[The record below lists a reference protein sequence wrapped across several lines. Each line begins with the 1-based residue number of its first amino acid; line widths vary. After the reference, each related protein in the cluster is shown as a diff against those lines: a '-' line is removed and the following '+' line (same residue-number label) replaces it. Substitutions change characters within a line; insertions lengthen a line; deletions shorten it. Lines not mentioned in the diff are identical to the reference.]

1 MKAHREN
8 LSLSRAVGSE
18 GCDYVTSSAT
28 VTFATVHASST
39 SQGWYGFYV
48 AEAATVSTVTFEDR
62 GGTALTHTPTWK
74 SVALPAGCWI
84 SAGRIAQE
92 DAYIATIAVSAGKI
106 ILYSD

>member
-1 MKAHREN
+1 MKAHQER
-8 LSLSRAVGSE
+8 LSLARSVGNE
-18 GCDYVTSSAT
+18 GCDYVTSAAT

-39 SQGWYGFYV
+39 ATGWYGFYV
-48 AEAATVSTVTFEDR
+48 ADEATVSTVTFKDR
-62 GGTALTHTPTWK
+62 GGTALTLTPTWK

-106 ILYSD
+106 ILYKD